1 MPKFSLQKTEIVK
14 VDYKSNLKKES
25 DIEAMGSCSAFERL
39 SLITMVPS
47 LQRAKLISFE

>member
-1 MPKFSLQKTEIVK
+1 M
-14 VDYKSNLKKES
+14 SNLKKEFTL
-25 DIEAMGSCSAFERL
+25 EAKMGSCSAFQRL